1 MIAAYGSK
9 RIEDMT
15 REELIKALDEM
26 SERYMMVLRSRMVT
40 SEVPVFHPDMDE
52 WNDKLAEWF
61 DGTNTT
67 QP

>member
-1 MIAAYGSK
+1 VIAAYGGK

-15 REELIKALDEM
+15 RDDLIKALDEM
-26 SERYMMVLRSRMVT
+26 SERYMMLLRTRMVT

-52 WNDKLAEWF
+52 WNDRLAEWF
-61 DGTNTT
+61 NVPNTT